1 MENVSRYV
9 SIAYIVLGVILAW
22 VLARS
27 FELLLGLAGPS
38 ADPALVADLKLS
50 ALLGLLASVGLIV
63 GVNRSERASTYVNEV
78 AMEMTKVAWPTMD
91 EIKKMAGWIVK
102 ELGPDVPLHFTRF
115 HPMYKA
121 LNLPR
126 TPPETGS

>member
-50 ALLGLLASVGLIV
+50 ALLGIVASVGIIV
-63 GVNRSERASTYVNEV
+63 GINKSARASTYVNEV
-78 AMEMTKVAWPTMD
+78 AMEMTKVAWPTSD
-91 EIKKMAGWIVK
+91 EIKKSSWTVISVAVIISVCIFLTDLFWQ
-102 ELGPDVPLHFTRF
+102 LL
-115 HPMYKA
+115 
-121 LNLPR
+121 
-126 TPPETGS
+126 TGAIFRS

>member
-27 FELLLGLAGPS
+27 FELLLGLAGPT

-50 ALLGLLASVGLIV
+50 ALLGLVASVGLIV
-63 GVNRSERASTYVNEV
+63 GLNKSERASTYVNEV
-78 AMEMTKVAWPTMD
+78 AMEMTKVAWPSSD
-91 EIKKMAGWIVK
+91 EIKKSSWTVISVSVIVSVCIF
-102 ELGPDVPLHFTRF
+102 LTDLFWR
-115 HPMYKA
+115 
-121 LNLPR
+121 LI
-126 TPPETGS
+126 TGAIFRS

>member
-27 FELLLGLAGPS
+27 FELLLGLAGPT

-50 ALLGLLASVGLIV
+50 ALLGLVASVGLIV
-63 GVNRSERASTYVNEV
+63 GINKSERASTYVNEV
-78 AMEMTKVAWPTMD
+78 AMEMTKVAWPTSD
-91 EIKKMAGWIVK
+91 EIKKSSWTVISVSVIVSVCIF
-102 ELGPDVPLHFTRF
+102 LTDLFWQ
-115 HPMYKA
+115 
-121 LNLPR
+121 LL
-126 TPPETGS
+126 TGAIFRS

>member
-27 FELLLGLAGPS
+27 FELLLGLAGPT

-63 GVNRSERASTYVNEV
+63 GINKSERASTYVNEV
-78 AMEMTKVAWPTMD
+78 AMEMTKVAWPTSD
-91 EIKKMAGWIVK
+91 EIKKSSWTVISVSVIVSVCIF
-102 ELGPDVPLHFTRF
+102 LTDLFWQ
-115 HPMYKA
+115 
-121 LNLPR
+121 LL
-126 TPPETGS
+126 TGAIFRS

>member
-38 ADPALVADLKLS
+38 ADPALLADLKLS
-50 ALLGLLASVGLIV
+50 ALLGVLASVAIIV

-91 EIKKMAGWIVK
+91 EIKKSSWTVISVS
-102 ELGPDVPLHFTRF
+102 LIISVCIFLTDLFWQ
-115 HPMYKA
+115 
-121 LNLPR
+121 LL
-126 TPPETGS
+126 TGAIFRS

>member
-38 ADPALVADLKLS
+38 ADPALLADLKLS
-50 ALLGLLASVGLIV
+50 ALLGVLASVALIV

-91 EIKKMAGWIVK
+91 EIKKSSWTVISVS
-102 ELGPDVPLHFTRF
+102 LIISVCIFLTDLFWQ
-115 HPMYKA
+115 
-121 LNLPR
+121 LL
-126 TPPETGS
+126 TGAIFRS

>member
-22 VLARS
+22 VLART

-50 ALLGLLASVGLIV
+50 ALLGLVASVGIIV
-63 GVNRSERASTYVNEV
+63 GINKSASASTYVNEV
-78 AMEMTKVAWPTMD
+78 AMEMTKVAWPTSD
-91 EIKKMAGWIVK
+91 EIKKSSWTVISVAVIISACIFLTDLFWQ
-102 ELGPDVPLHFTRF
+102 LL
-115 HPMYKA
+115 
-121 LNLPR
+121 
-126 TPPETGS
+126 TGAIFRS

>member
-38 ADPALVADLKLS
+38 ADPSLLADLKLS
-50 ALLGLLASVGLIV
+50 ALLGVLASVAIIV

-91 EIKKMAGWIVK
+91 EIKKSSWTVISVS
-102 ELGPDVPLHFTRF
+102 LIISVCIFLTDLFWQ
-115 HPMYKA
+115 
-121 LNLPR
+121 LL
-126 TPPETGS
+126 TGAIFRS